1 MHRVMSRGGH
11 HAERGQ
17 TLPIWI
23 GGIVAGL
30 VLLWFTLDYAS
41 TIRWQ
46 VRAQN
51 AADAAAASL
60 LSVQTT
66 RFNQME
72 MTLYALS
79 LDEWRI
85 RNLVESMVLVVQ
97 GGGGCQNQTPAWTA
111 GKATSACG
119 VAYTALR
126 NAYVAALYRYTQ
138 EAQALQTIQQY
149 ATIANETTEINAII
163 AAQNGGTLC
172 GARNGWDCGFTY
184 ALAPN
189 GQLQTRTQV
198 WNIDQFFGG
207 TTGYYGYI
215 QWQPGTVATVNQ
227 NLLPARLEV
236 VACAKVTPPIASFFQ
251 LHAQTFLAIGR
262 AGATTVAATSEWLI
276 PGAFAFAAND
286 PKYPNQVIQPPETYG
301 LTYPDAYTTSF
312 TGNTYVANT
321 ATNSFSGYISLQ
333 EYSAYLSWWAPIPFP
348 PSGVYVPATANCKT
362 VE

>member
-1 MHRVMSRGGH
+1 MQRVMRVRH

-85 RNLVESMVLVVQ
+85 RNLIESLVLVVQ
-97 GGGGCQNQTPAWTA
+97 GGGGCQNQTPPFVA
-111 GKATSACG
+111 GVATSACG

-126 NAYVAALYRYTQ
+126 TALVAAVYRYTQ
-138 EAQALQTIQQY
+138 ETQALQTIQQY

-172 GARNGWDCGFTY
+172 GATNGWDCGFTY
-184 ALAPN
+184 ALAPG

-198 WNIDQFFGG
+198 WNVDQYFGG
-207 TTGYYGYI
+207 TGPYGNI
-215 QWQPGTVATVNQ
+215 TWQAGTVATVNQ

-236 VACAKVTPPIASFFQ
+236 VACAKVTPPIANFFQ

-262 AGATTVAATSEWLI
+262 AGATTVAATTEWLI
-276 PGAFAFAAND
+276 PGAFSFGSND
-286 PKYPNQVIQPPETYG
+286 PKYPSQVIQPPENYG
-301 LTYPDAYTTSF
+301 LTYPNAYTTSF
-312 TGNTYVANT
+312 TGNTYTANVSSNT
-321 ATNSFSGYISLQ
+321 YSGYINLQ
-333 EYSAYLSWWAPIPFP
+333 EFSAYLSWWAPMPFP
-348 PSGVYVPATANCKT
+348 PSGSYVPPAANCKS
-362 VE
+362 EE